1 MMASVPSSFY
11 VSRAGGGFD
20 SQSSTP
26 SAWSPVHQHGGPPS
40 ALLARAIE
48 AMPDAAGRVIG
59 RITVDLLGPVP
70 VAPVTVETRVLRPG
84 RSVALVE
91 ATLIA
96 ERPVARAQAWLF
108 PDAESGLGLADTP
121 PDHGPMDG
129 EHKPFPPAWQSGYLE
144 ATEWRWIVGHVH
156 QGRATVWMRPLVNLV
171 DDEPWSPVPR
181 LLTLADSASGV
192 SSALDPSEWGF
203 LNTELSVHV
212 LRPPVG
218 EWLCLEAVTQLSSGS
233 VGLAMSSVYDEKG
246 LVARTAQALLVA
258 PR

>member
-1 MMASVPSSFY
+1 
-11 VSRAGGGFD
+11 
-20 SQSSTP
+20 
-26 SAWSPVHQHGGPPS
+26 
-40 ALLARAIE
+40 
-48 AMPDAAGRVIG
+48 
-59 RITVDLLGPVP
+59 
-70 VAPVTVETRVLRPG
+70 
-84 RSVALVE
+84 
-91 ATLIA
+91 
-96 ERPVARAQAWLF
+96 
-108 PDAESGLGLADTP
+108 
-121 PDHGPMDG
+121 
-129 EHKPFPPAWQSGYLE
+129 
-144 ATEWRWIVGHVH
+144 
-156 QGRATVWMRPLVNLV
+156 MRPLVNLV